1 LAADGKSA
9 AGIGTTMTVL
19 MMMAGDASFEGNGS
33 NVVEVMVDVISV
45 EIAFAAFVG
54 DGEI

>member
-1 LAADGKSA
+1 MAADAKSA

-54 DGEI
+54 DGET